1 VALEK
6 MMVSNRARMS
16 KMCEGYG
23 MTMAEMCE

>member
-1 VALEK
+1 